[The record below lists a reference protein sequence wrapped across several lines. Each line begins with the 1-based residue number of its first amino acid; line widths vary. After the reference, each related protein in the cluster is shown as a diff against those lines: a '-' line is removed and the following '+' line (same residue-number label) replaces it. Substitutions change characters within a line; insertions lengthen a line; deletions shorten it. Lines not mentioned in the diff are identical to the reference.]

1 MKRPSGTRAA
11 WATLAIVAWAVVG
24 AGCGSTTPSAAPP
37 HSPRTSSTASHDGF
51 TTTLTTSR
59 TAVSAGTPIPI
70 VLVITNHTGRTVRYS
85 SCLGDASLEVGIGNA
100 KIAFD
105 PASGAIGCGTRL
117 VPGRNVFRESISTD
131 YQGCGGTGVP
141 PCGSPPIIDPLPAG
155 HYETSIV
162 WSQVPRVVPHPA
174 PIAITLTASREGIL
188 QGVAF
193 PCGVTSGSVYIR
205 QGGRLVEQLAEFGS
219 HYRDRLA
226 PGRYTVWRT
235 PTRRVGR
242 RWTVQVLPGRVTTV
256 PTIANN
262 CS

>member
-1 MKRPSGTRAA
+1 M
-11 WATLAIVAWAVVG
+11 
-24 AGCGSTTPSAAPP
+24 
-37 HSPRTSSTASHDGF
+37 SSTAAHDGF
-51 TTTLTTSR
+51 TTTLTISR

-70 VLVITNHTGRTVRYS
+70 VLVITNHTGRTVSYF

-100 KIAFD
+100 RVAFN

-155 HYETSIV
+155 HYATSII
-162 WSQVPRVVPHPA
+162 WSQVPQAVPHPS
-174 PIAITLTASREGIL
+174 PIAITLTRSREGIL
-188 QGVAF
+188 QGVAL
-193 PCGVTSGSVYIR
+193 PCGAMIARAGSVFIR
-205 QGGRLVEQLAEFGS
+205 QGGRLVEQLAEFGT

-226 PGRYTVWRT
+226 PGVYTVSRA

-242 RWTVQVLPGRVTTV
+242 RWTVRVLPDRVTTA
-256 PTIANN
+256 PTIENN
-262 CS
+262 CY